1 VTPNRSTQ
9 PQARRAA
16 ALAAGAALFLTTAA
30 AYLPVR
36 DAGYIWDDDSYITTN
51 ATLWTPG
58 GLGRIW
64 SDFRAT
70 PQYYPLVFTTFWI
83 EYRLWGLN
91 PLGYHAVNVVL
102 HACSALL
109 LWRVLRRLELPG
121 AWVIAAV
128 FAVHPVHV
136 ESVAWVTERKNVLSG
151 LMYLVAAWSY
161 LRFDPGLLRS
171 DAPARNPAF
180 YVPAL
185 FAFCLALVSKT
196 VTGTLPA
203 ALLLLAWWKKGRL
216 ALRDAAPM
224 LPMFAAAVVMSRI
237 TVATEKY
244 HVRTVDLDLGLT
256 FIDRVLLAGR
266 AAWFY
271 ASKLIWPRN
280 LAFSYE
286 KWRIDSTAWW
296 QWVFPAALVLVV
308 AGLWLARH
316 RIGRGPL
323 AAALFFVGT
332 LFPALGFVDVYP
344 FRYSW
349 VADHFQYLASI
360 GPIAAVIAAAAIVA
374 RRIHRLAA
382 MAPAVGLLATLAAL
396 TYAQC
401 GIYRDQES
409 LWTDTIRKNPTGWMA
424 HENLGGYLARQ
435 GRFDEARFHFERAA
449 ALNPDRSRSSSHE
462 AFAAMT
468 AGDYSRAIELF
479 EREQSEVGD
488 TPFIQVNLGLCR
500 MELGQYEAALRH
512 FDTAIAMRAE
522 HAPAWFHR
530 GRLLFRLKRP
540 IEAEAALERAL
551 QHDRTN
557 VEAYRLIARLLA
569 ARGQL
574 DAAAKQ
580 LDEALVVKPNDV
592 ATLHDSAMLLAR
604 RGHVSEALARARR
617 AMTIAPQ
624 SGDAHR
630 LLGML
635 LLQSGDAAAGIE
647 ALRRAAEL
655 SPTDVDAR
663 YNLAAALSAAGRTDE
678 AVRWC
683 REVLSIAPNDADAA
697 ALLAELSLRAVGATT
712 RATP

>member
-1 VTPNRSTQ
+1 M
-9 PQARRAA
+9 
-16 ALAAGAALFLTTAA
+16 LLLTAA

-36 DAGYIWDDDSYITTN
+36 EAGFIWDDDSYVTTN
-51 ATLWTPG
+51 SVLWTPG

-70 PQYYPLVFTTFWI
+70 PQFYPLVFTTFWV
-83 EYRLWGLN
+83 EYRLWGLD
-91 PLGYHAVNVVL
+91 PLGYHVVNVAL

-109 LWRVLRRLELPG
+109 LWRILLRLELPG
-121 AWVIAAV
+121 AWIIAAV

-161 LRFDPGLLRS
+161 LRFDPGLLRADS
-171 DAPARNPAF
+171 PVRKPAF
-180 YVPAL
+180 YVLAL
-185 FAFCLALVSKT
+185 IAFCLALLSKT

-203 ALLLLAWWKKGRL
+203 ALLLIAWWKKGRL
-216 ALRDAAPM
+216 AMRDAAPM
-224 LPMFAAAVVMSRI
+224 LPMFAAAFVMSRI

-256 FIDRVLLAGR
+256 FVDRILLAGR

-271 ASKLIWPRN
+271 ASKLAWPRD

-286 KWRIDSTAWW
+286 KWRIDVTAWW
-296 QWVFPAALVLVV
+296 QWLFPAAWLLVV
-308 AGLWLARH
+308 AGLWAARH

-323 AAALFFVGT
+323 TATLFFVGT

-360 GPIAAVIAAAAIVA
+360 GPIAAIIAWAAMTA
-374 RRIHRLAA
+374 RRVHPLASA
-382 MAPAVGLLATLAAL
+382 APAVGLLATFAAL

-401 GIYRDQES
+401 DIYRDQET
-409 LWTDTIRKNPTGWMA
+409 LWTDTIRKNPSGWMA

-435 GRFDEARFHFERAA
+435 GRFDEARFHFERAG
-449 ALNPDRSRSSSHE
+449 ALNPDKTRASSHE

-468 AGDYSRAIELF
+468 AGDYPRAIELF
-479 EREQSEVGD
+479 EREQREAGD
-488 TPFIQVNLGLCR
+488 TPFLQVNLGLCR
-500 MELGQYEAALRH
+500 MELGQDEAALRH
-512 FDTAIAMRAE
+512 FDAAIALRAE

-530 GRLLFRLKRP
+530 GRLLLKLKRP
-540 IEAEAALERAL
+540 ADAEAALERAL
-551 QHDRTN
+551 RHDRTN
-557 VEAYRLIARLLA
+557 IEAYRLIARLLA
-569 ARGQL
+569 ARGQF
-574 DAAAKQ
+574 DAAANQ
-580 LDEALVVKPNDV
+580 LDEALIVKPDDV

-604 RGHVSEALARARR
+604 RGRISEALARARR
-617 AMTIAPQ
+617 ATNIAPQ
-624 SGDAHR
+624 SGDVHR

-635 LLQSGDAAAGIE
+635 LLQSRDAAAGIA

-663 YNLAAALSAAGRTDE
+663 YNLAAALAAAGSTEE
-678 AVRWC
+678 AARWC
-683 REVLSIAPNDADAA
+683 REALKIAPNDSDAA
-697 ALLAELSLRAVGATT
+697 ALLAELSRRAAGTTT